1 MSQNNSIQGKH
12 AMPLAEADRSLSA
25 EDICQ
30 IIHLAC
36 REGTRLQRKFGFPKQ
51 DAEDFRQELLVDLF
65 ARLKHFDPARGPFGA
80 FAKTV
85 MRHQAS
91 RLAKRHCDRLTAQ
104 GGAMLPLEAITGA
117 ATDHAS
123 VSSKL
128 PDDQLALQT
137 ALKSL
142 YPSDRRFCHALS
154 QHPVAELAQAD
165 FGSRSSIYR
174 RIRRLRPHLVISGFG
189 PGWDVFVQA

>member
-1 MSQNNSIQGKH
+1 MTQNNCIQGKH
-12 AMPLAEADRSLSA
+12 AVPPVDADCGVSA

-30 IIHLAC
+30 IIHLAGW
-36 REGTRLQRKFGFPKQ
+36 EGTRLQRKLGVPKQ

-65 ARLKHFDPARGPFGA
+65 ARLKHFDPDRGPFGA

-91 RLAKRHCDRLTAQ
+91 RLAKRHYDGLTAQ

-117 ATDHAS
+117 AAYNAS
-123 VSSKL
+123 VSPKL
-128 PDDQLALQT
+128 PDDQLALRT
-137 ALKSL
+137 ALKRL

-154 QHPVAELAQAD
+154 QYRVAELKQAG

-174 RIRRLRPHLVISGFG
+174 RIRRLRPRLVISGFG
-189 PGWDVFVQA
+189 PGWDVFVRA